1 MHEAEFFSR
10 LWEKFYGEIQEQV
23 EAEGRRRVSLVE

>member
-1 MHEAEFFSR
+1 MHEAESFSR
-10 LWEKFYGEIQEQV
+10 LRVKIYGEIQEQV